1 MRDGFFSALPQLG
14 SLIFV
19 LSTGYV
25 ADYIVHREIVRAITA
40 RKLFHAIGTISPAI
54 CLLIISFLNCTRR
67 YLAVGLL
74 TVGVA
79 LSGIM
84 ISGSYIVNVGDFSGI
99 YSGIVF
105 AICNTVSSFGGF
117 CAPYITN
124 VITRH
129 KTTAQWRIAF
139 LSYTGSFII
148 SFIVFILL
156 AQGEIQPWA
165 KDKND
170 NSDGD
175 VELRKDLFESDDK
188 NDIVT

>member
-79 LSGIM
+79 LS
-84 ISGSYIVNVGDFSGI
+84 
-99 YSGIVF
+99 
-105 AICNTVSSFGGF
+105 
-117 CAPYITN
+117 IT
-124 VITRH
+124 
-129 KTTAQWRIAF
+129 F
-139 LSYTGSFII
+139 
-148 SFIVFILL
+148 
-156 AQGEIQPWA
+156 
-165 KDKND
+165 
-170 NSDGD
+170 
-175 VELRKDLFESDDK
+175 
-188 NDIVT
+188 